1 MGGKKPSSQRVGKVL
16 NDYSLRSQSKCF
28 TTFTSPDEHKDNT
41 DDNRSHNRG
50 NGIRILCRDVYSRPI
65 HKRRERGSKRNPR

>member
-1 MGGKKPSSQRVGKVL
+1 MGGKKPSSQHVGKVL
-16 NDYSLRSQSKCF
+16 IR
-28 TTFTSPDEHKDNT
+28 PDEHKDNT

-50 NGIRILCRDVYSRPI
+50 NGIWMDSRELYSRPI